1 MAVLLILAVAVL
13 LLAVCL
19 AAAWSI
25 GDDAPENEATRVPD
39 RADDRAAAPVAVPE
53 TLEGALVRQLV
64 AGEITGRQYR
74 NEMARVAARDADRHP
89 LDVPSDGGTADA

>member
-19 AAAWSI
+19 AAAWSF
-25 GDDAPENEATRVPD
+25 GDDAPENEGTRAPE
-39 RADDRAAAPVAVPE
+39 ADALAPAAVPE